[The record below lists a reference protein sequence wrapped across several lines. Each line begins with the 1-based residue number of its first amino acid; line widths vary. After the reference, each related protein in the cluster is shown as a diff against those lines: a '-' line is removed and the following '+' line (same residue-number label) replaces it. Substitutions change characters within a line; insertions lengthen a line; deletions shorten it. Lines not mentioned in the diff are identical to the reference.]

1 MSNENMAEEANKTKI
16 DSENI
21 ENSKYFDR
29 NEIDEL
35 VDREATKF
43 INLLLKTFYEFH
55 ENGIKKEEVSA
66 DADLD
71 FEDGIISDILSK
83 IVAKIRSLINLDKEE
98 KKENEE
104 NKEPS

>member
-1 MSNENMAEEANKTKI
+1 MSNENMAKEANKTKI
-16 DSENI
+16 DNENI
-21 ENSKYFDR
+21 ENSKYFDK
-29 NEIDEL
+29 NEIEEL
-35 VDREATKF
+35 VDRKATKF
-43 INLLLKTFYEFH
+43 INLLLKSFYEFH

-71 FEDGIISDILSK
+71 SEDDIISDILSK

>member
-16 DSENI
+16 DNENI

-71 FEDGIISDILSK
+71 SEDGIISDILSK

>member
-83 IVAKIRSLINLDKEE
+83 IVAKIRSLIILDKEE

>member
-71 FEDGIISDILSK
+71 PEDGIISDILSK

>member
-1 MSNENMAEEANKTKI
+1 MAEEANKTKI

-71 FEDGIISDILSK
+71 SEDGIISDILSK

>member
-16 DSENI
+16 DNENI

-43 INLLLKTFYEFH
+43 INLLLKTFYGFH

-71 FEDGIISDILSK
+71 SEDGIISDILSK